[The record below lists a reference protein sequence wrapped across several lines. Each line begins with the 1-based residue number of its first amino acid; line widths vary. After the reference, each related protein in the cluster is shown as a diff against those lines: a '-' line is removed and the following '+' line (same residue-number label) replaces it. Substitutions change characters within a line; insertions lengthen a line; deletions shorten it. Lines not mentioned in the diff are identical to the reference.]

1 VKLRKYRGCIMG
13 VWPDTHFP
21 LGFEIIPTLLRA
33 SVIIT
38 IKLALI
44 KYCIMKMYIT
54 KLSVIV

>member
-1 VKLRKYRGCIMG
+1 MG